1 MTLQDTR
8 REYRYGK
15 LDRDTLRD
23 SPFDQF
29 RHWLDQAIEAAIQ
42 DPTAMGLTTVDADG
56 KPWSR
61 VVLLKGFDENG
72 FQFYTHLDSRKGRDI
87 EQNPNVSLHF
97 PWLQMDRQIII
108 GGTAKVLPH
117 DVSRAYF
124 ATRPHES
131 QIAAWVATQ
140 SAPVASREFLDA
152 QFAEI
157 NQRFAGQDVP
167 MPETWGGFCVVPCRW
182 EFWQGGEFRLHDRF
196 TYEQDGQSRWLI
208 TRLAP

>member
-61 VVLLKGFDENG
+61 VVLLKGFDEDG
-72 FQFYTHLDSRKGRDI
+72 FQFYTHLDSRKARDI
-87 EQNPNVSLHF
+87 EQNANVSLHF
-97 PWLQMDRQIII
+97 PWLQMDRQVII
-108 GGTAKVLPH
+108 GGIAEVLPH
-117 DVSRAYF
+117 DVSEAYF
-124 ATRPHES
+124 ATRPRES
-131 QIAAWVATQ
+131 QVAAWVATQ

-157 NQRFAGQDVP
+157 DQRFAGRDVP
-167 MPETWGGFCVVPCRW
+167 MPDTWGGFRVIPGRW

-196 TYEQDGQSRWLI
+196 TYEQDGKGHWLI